1 MQIKESFCSYDD
13 ISEPKTLFRL
23 YIGNLKQSCP
33 EDALRSLF
41 SEHGVEVGS
50 ILVKR
55 SYAFVDCPDQANV
68 DLGIDKLNGKYNVYA
83 LICALKLVVGIV
95 L

>member
-1 MQIKESFCSYDD
+1 MLFKDNILHNGYF
-13 ISEPKTLFRL
+13 SEPKHLFRL
-23 YIGNLKQSCP
+23 YIGNLKPDCP
-33 EDALRSLF
+33 EEVLRSLF
-41 SEHGVEVGS
+41 AEHGVEVGD

-68 DLGIDKLNGKYNVYA
+68 DLGIDKLNGNEVLFALFYA
-83 LICALKLVVGIV
+83 FLLL